1 MTQSIAAMVNNGLV
15 ANLIVIDPAHPPDI
29 PSLVVVPAD
38 VLPAIGWAWS
48 AVDGFAPPAIPLAAL
63 KAAKAAELS
72 GACAAAIVGGFVCS
86 ALGAPHTYPSST
98 TDQINLMGSVTA
110 SLLPAAAPDWST
122 PFWCADED
130 GAWIFRAHSATQ
142 IQAVGADGK
151 AHVVACQTRLS
162 DLTRDVAAATTPAT
176 VATISWG
183 P

>member
-1 MTQSIAAMVNNGLV
+1 MTQSIAAIVNNGLV

-29 PSLVVVPAD
+29 PGLVVVPAD
-38 VLPAIGWAWS
+38 VAPAIGWAWS
-48 AVDGFAPPAIPLAAL
+48 ATEGFASPAISLSDL
-63 KAAKAAELS
+63 QAAKAAELS

-86 ALGAPHTYPSST
+86 ALGAPHAYPSST

-110 SLLPAAAPDWST
+110 SLLPAPAPDWST
-122 PFWCADED
+122 PFWCADVD
-130 GAWIFRAHSATQ
+130 GAWVFRAHSAAQ

-162 DLTRDVAAATTPAT
+162 DLMRDVADATTPAS
-176 VATISWG
+176 VATISWA